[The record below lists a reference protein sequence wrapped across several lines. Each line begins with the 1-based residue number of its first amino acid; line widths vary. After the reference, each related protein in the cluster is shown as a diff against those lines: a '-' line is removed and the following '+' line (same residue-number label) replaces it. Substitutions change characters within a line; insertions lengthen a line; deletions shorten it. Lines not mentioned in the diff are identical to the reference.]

1 MEVDINQ
8 IFGIQPGF
16 EGKLNPFDLKSASLY
31 RFSLPLK
38 QALILKSGQLNT
50 REGVLVLLN
59 RDEESIGIGEI
70 SPLPGYSKDSLPSAI
85 SRAVHL
91 LQTIM
96 GSESALHA
104 FLHPGG
110 NWDDM
115 GAPSIASFGVETAL
129 LSLLAHTNHL
139 HLGSL
144 LFGEAS
150 PQVPINALINT
161 DLAEW
166 VPEAQQLVG
175 QGFST
180 LKVKVG
186 RINSELEAIGIQ
198 SIRAAV
204 GPDVTLR
211 LDANQSWDLETAV
224 QFGKAVAS
232 ANIEYIEEPL
242 RDSSELPIFFD
253 ECGQHFAFDET
264 LHHIID
270 PGISF
275 NAYTGLRALVIKP
288 TLVACVP
295 RIIELL
301 TRAQAQNILAVL
313 SSSYESDV
321 GINNLAQVAAGLSG
335 DEVAVG
341 LDTESIFAKTF
352 TSGSDPIRSGKRNVR
367 IIGMDELDL
376 DDCELIY
383 EQFI

>member
-16 EGKLNPFDLKSASLY
+16 DGKLSPFDLKSASLY

-38 QALILKSGQLNT
+38 QPLILKSGQLDT
-50 REGVLVLLN
+50 RDGVLVVLN

-70 SPLPGYSKDSLPSAI
+70 NPLPGYSEDSLPSAI

-96 GSESALHA
+96 GSESAFHA

-110 NWDDM
+110 NWNDM
-115 GAPSIASFGVETAL
+115 SAPSIASFGVETAL
-129 LSLLAHTNHL
+129 LSLLANKNNL

-144 LFGEAS
+144 LFGKAS
-150 PQVPINALINT
+150 PRVPINALINT

-166 VPEAQQLVG
+166 VPEAKQLVE

-198 SIRAAV
+198 SLRAAV
-204 GPDVTLR
+204 GPDITLR
-211 LDANQSWDLETAV
+211 LDANRSWDIETAV

-242 RDSSELPIFFD
+242 KEASELPIFFD

-275 NAYTGLRALVIKP
+275 NAYTGLKALVIKP

-301 TRAQAQNILAVL
+301 TRAQTQNVLAVL

-335 DEVAVG
+335 EEVAVG
-341 LDTESIFAKTF
+341 LDTESIFAKTL
-352 TSGSDPIRSGKRNVR
+352 SSRPAPIRSGKRDVR
-367 IIGMDELDL
+367 IISMEELDL